1 MIRFCVGE
9 KGSRKAIAEWW
20 CEELHLLAMVR
31 DVFDESPRITLAQV
45 FDENGNFIKQY
56 ERL

>member
-1 MIRFCVGE
+1 MIRYCVGQ

-20 CEELHLLAMVR
+20 CNEEDMLNTVR
-31 DVFDESPRITLAQV
+31 DVFGNHPDITLAQV